1 MNKNTNKK
9 VRKRNRGFSL
19 VELII
24 VIAIMAIL
32 AGVLAP
38 QFIKYI
44 GNSKKS
50 SDIQNAQM
58 IADAVAAQIS
68 QDGVSGATGFAGGS
82 DITYGTGTSDKISFT
97 GVNASASLEKVVGGK
112 VNVKLDTTKAFYIT
126 VDSDNNVKVY
136 IGASSGAT
144 TANSDEIY
152 PEVASGSAWAK

>member
-1 MNKNTNKK
+1 MNKKTNTNA
-9 VRKRNRGFSL
+9 RKRNRGFSL

-58 IADAVAAQIS
+58 IADSVAAQIS
-68 QDGVSGATGFAGGS
+68 DDGVKGNSKFAGGTISYASGALPISPVS
-82 DITYGTGTSDKISFT
+82 D
-97 GVNASASLEKVVGGK
+97 ASIKAVVGGD
-112 VNVKLDTTKAFYIT
+112 VNVKLDSGYTYY
-126 VDSDNNVKVY
+126 VQSDASGNVIVSVSNDAGKTSV
-136 IGASSGAT
+136 
-144 TANSDEIY
+144 ELY
-152 PEVASGSAWAK
+152 PVVASGSDWAK

>member
-1 MNKNTNKK
+1 MNNKPNNK

-58 IADAVAAQIS
+58 IANAISAQLS
-68 QDGVSGATGFAGGS
+68 QDGVDGTSTIKVGTAADKYLAVSTIKEVTSGDPSSKVEADSKFYYKVTKDDKNNYAVSIGV
-82 DITYGTGTSDKISFT
+82 GTSDAID
-97 GVNASASLEKVVGGK
+97 AQHIL
-112 VNVKLDTTKAFYIT
+112 
-126 VDSDNNVKVY
+126 
-136 IGASSGAT
+136 
-144 TANSDEIY
+144 Y
-152 PEVASGSAWAK
+152 PEIASDSKWH